1 MSEPTAQVSKVI
13 AATPDEI
20 WKALTTPAVMKTYFL
35 GADISSD
42 FQVGSPITFRGQ
54 FKGKSYEDKGA
65 IQTAEPQR
73 RLAFTHFSPLA
84 GLPDQPENYH
94 TVSFDLAPTSGGTQV
109 TLTQANLLGGREA
122 VRPRAPRGVREEL
135 DDGAGGFEEDRRAA
149 LRASGRA
156 EHGTG
161 QTRSS
166 RNRRPDL
173 ISGGISD
180 PSRERSWLGTCHRYE
195 RISRTAKRSM
205 NRVE

>member
-20 WKALTTPAVMKTYFL
+20 WKALTTPAVMKSYFL

-65 IQTAEPQR
+65 IQTVEPQR

-94 TVSFDLAPTSGGTQV
+94 TVSFDLAPTGGGTQV
-109 TLTQANLLGGREA
+109 TLTQANLLGGVKPSDLEH
-122 VRPRAPRGVREEL
+122 
-135 DDGAGGFEEDRRAA
+135 
-149 LRASGRA
+149 RA
-156 EHGTG
+156 EFEKNWMTVLEGLKKTVE
-161 QTRSS
+161 
-166 RNRRPDL
+166 RR
-173 ISGGISD
+173 
-180 PSRERSWLGTCHRYE
+180 
-195 RISRTAKRSM
+195 
-205 NRVE
+205 

>member
-109 TLTQANLLGGREA
+109 TLTQANLLGGVKPSDLEH
-122 VRPRAPRGVREEL
+122 
-135 DDGAGGFEEDRRAA
+135 
-149 LRASGRA
+149 RA
-156 EHGTG
+156 EFEKNWMTVLEGLKKAVE
-161 QTRSS
+161 
-166 RNRRPDL
+166 RR
-173 ISGGISD
+173 
-180 PSRERSWLGTCHRYE
+180 
-195 RISRTAKRSM
+195 
-205 NRVE
+205 